1 MKIIASLCVLF
12 VAVVC
17 SRAAGDVELFVAST
31 QFTNAECV
39 ITNST
44 DKEVYI
50 LPMCLVDRPSFVY
63 SNSVMCETNWTSDG
77 PVNIGQRRDMIPL
90 IPNSSIRFVVSHPS
104 NQSWRVRA
112 GIYKRYFHVKDLFAN
127 PRIITPEI
135 TSEDKYEISSEVMQP
150 ETHL

>member
-1 MKIIASLCVLF
+1 MKIIASFCVLF
-12 VAVVC
+12 VAVLS
-17 SRAAGDVELFVAST
+17 SRAAGEVELFVAST

-50 LPMCLVDRPSFVY
+50 FPSCLVDRPSFVF

-77 PVNIGQRRDMIPL
+77 PENIGQWRDMIRL
-90 IPNSSIRFVVSHPS
+90 VPNSSIRFVVSHPS

-112 GIYKRYFHVKDLFAN
+112 GIYKTTRHIKDLFTN
-127 PRIITPEI
+127 PGAII
-135 TSEDKYEISSEVMQP
+135 SVDNKYEIASEVMQP
-150 ETHL
+150 KTHP